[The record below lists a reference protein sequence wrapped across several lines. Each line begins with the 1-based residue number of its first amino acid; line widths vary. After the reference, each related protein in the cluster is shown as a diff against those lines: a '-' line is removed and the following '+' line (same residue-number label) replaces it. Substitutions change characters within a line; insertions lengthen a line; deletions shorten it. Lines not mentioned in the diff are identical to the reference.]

1 MADTRLSEQLRFDPW
16 WRHGDPPPEPWI
28 LELLDK
34 VALQELAVS
43 RAQLQK
49 SILEAQVKHLDQQIA
64 ILSRKR

>member
-1 MADTRLSEQLRFDPW
+1 MADNLPEQLRFIPW

-43 RAQLQK
+43 RLQYQK
-49 SILEAQVKHLDQQIA
+49 AVLEAQAKHIDQQVQ